1 MTKEVKIYIG
11 EKAASSIKG
20 VQRAGQVHAK
30 KKKKSNLDNVFKPCT
45 KKNSKWTE
53 DLNIRPKITKILG
66 KNIDS
71 MLFGQYLSL

>member
-1 MTKEVKIYIG
+1 MTKEVKIYNG

-30 KKKKSNLDNVFKPCT
+30 KKKSNLDNFLKPCT
-45 KKNSKWTE
+45 KINSKWTE
-53 DLNIRPKITKILG
+53 DLNVRPKITKILG